1 MAVKTIYSLSS
12 VENLISDAIEMG
24 YSMVQLREG
33 VLGLGDIVL
42 ISPDDNYYN
51 YVIREVVLNEWSSG
65 QTVRR
70 CRKISK
76 ALQEEIYRAENQL
89 ED

>member
-1 MAVKTIYSLSS
+1 MAIRTIYSISS
-12 VENLISDAIEMG
+12 VENLILDALEMG
-24 YSMVQLREG
+24 YNMVQLREG

-76 ALQEEIYRAENQL
+76 ALQEEINRTENQL

>member
-1 MAVKTIYSLSS
+1 MAIRTIYLISS
-12 VENLISDAIEMG
+12 VENLILDALEMG
-24 YSMVQLREG
+24 YNMVQLREG

-76 ALQEEIYRAENQL
+76 ALQEEINRAENQL

>member
-1 MAVKTIYSLSS
+1 MAIRTIYSISS
-12 VENLISDAIEMG
+12 VENLILDALEMG
-24 YSMVQLREG
+24 YNMVQLREG

-76 ALQEEIYRAENQL
+76 ALQEEINRAENQL